1 MHHSQTMEG
10 CSSPLVVKFA
20 DTQKEKEQ
28 KKVLQLQNN
37 LWTLSTAPLAAAAA
51 AQPQAHQLTAQA
63 AAANLITP
71 QYLTVGHCKAHWYF
85 FTKLKHQR
93 IGPLLFGIAGFL
105 GIYRKP
111 CVGLLSFDIV
121 QFISS
126 DITSWAKSENCW
138 RLVFW
143 CSILWNNSVQRQR
156 LYCFIFSFHQ
166 YWQGPLGLDT
176 QTAQGPIVTP
186 SDIYLSMAKDF
197 SVLFFN
203 IYKVRVT
210 ETAQVVHQ
218 KSAIYFLCFFKL
230 RMVDSLTDWT
240 WHQ

>member
-51 AQPQAHQLTAQA
+51 TQPQAHQLTAQA

-85 FTKLKHQR
+85 TKWKHQR

-105 GIYRKP
+105 EIYRKP
-111 CVGLLSFDIV
+111 CEGLLSFDIV

-126 DITSWAKSENCW
+126 DISSWAKSEDYS
-138 RLVFW
+138 FD
-143 CSILWNNSVQRQR
+143 VQFCEITVCR
-156 LYCFIFSFHQ
+156 
-166 YWQGPLGLDT
+166 D
-176 QTAQGPIVTP
+176 
-186 SDIYLSMAKDF
+186 KDCT
-197 SVLFFN
+197 VLFFIN
-203 IYKVRVT
+203 IDKV
-210 ETAQVVHQ
+210 
-218 KSAIYFLCFFKL
+218 L
-230 RMVDSLTDWT
+230 
-240 WHQ
+240 